1 MTIGEYLKE
10 YRRQIR
16 MSQRDLAKASG
27 LSPGY
32 ISMLENGIDRRSG
45 EPIVPSL
52 ETLKLLAKAT
62 GKDLDVLLD
71 LIDDDTLVSLKKPT
85 ISEDDE
91 LDSQIMGLVR
101 RLPREQKLSLLDLL
115 SVTVQG
121 VKKK

>member
-1 MTIGEYLKE
+1 MTIGEYIKE
-10 YRRQIR
+10 YRRQSR

-45 EPIVPSL
+45 ELIVPSL
-52 ETLKLLAKAT
+52 ETLKLL
-62 GKDLDVLLD
+62 
-71 LIDDDTLVSLKKPT
+71 SLKKPT

-91 LDSQIMGLVR
+91 LDARIMGLVR
-101 RLPREQKLSLLDLL
+101 RLPREQKLSLVDLL

>member
-1 MTIGEYLKE
+1 MTIGEYIKE
-10 YRRQIR
+10 YRRQSR

-45 EPIVPSL
+45 ELIVPSL

-62 GKDLDVLLD
+62 GKDLDALLD
-71 LIDDDTLVSLKKPT
+71 LIDDDTVVSLKKPT

-91 LDSQIMGLVR
+91 LDARIMGLVR
-101 RLPREQKLSLLDLL
+101 RLPREQKLSLVDLL